1 MIWKLIVLYVDPG
14 SGMLLAQII
23 TAVAGVLIAFRKRVA
38 SLFRKKDSERNS

>member
-1 MIWKLIVLYVDPG
+1 MIFNLTLLYVDPG

-38 SLFRKKDSERNS
+38 AFLRKKDSGRNP